1 MPQCSILLTIRPKQ
15 PASLNEAQAGT
26 RYLLFRKPKVDSCQ
40 GFVRLPGFA
49 DKEGPRRG
57 KPLLPP
63 STFPLRLPRNKGPER
78 TRKTRGL
85 RHQSQLA
92 TQEKTSEGFARFC
105 I

>member
-1 MPQCSILLTIRPKQ
+1 MPRCSILLAIHPKQ

-26 RYLLFRKPKVDSCQ
+26 CYLLLRKPKVDSCQ
-40 GFVRLPGFA
+40 GFVQLPGFA

-57 KPLLPP
+57 KPLLSP
-63 STFPLRLPRNKGPER
+63 STFPLRLPRKKGLER
-78 TRKTRGL
+78 TRITCGL

-92 TQEKTSEGFARFC
+92 TQEKTSEEFVRVY